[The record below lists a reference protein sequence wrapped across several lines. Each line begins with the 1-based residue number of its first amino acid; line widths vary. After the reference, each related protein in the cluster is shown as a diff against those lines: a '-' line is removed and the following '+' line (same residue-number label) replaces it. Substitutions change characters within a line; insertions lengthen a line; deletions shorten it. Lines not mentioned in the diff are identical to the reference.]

1 MKVLITGGAGF
12 IGFHLAKILINNG
25 FKVYLTDII
34 DPNNF
39 DKELKVLISQNN
51 CEYIECNLLNFNQIK
66 KIKNNYDIIFHLA
79 AIVGVENVISDS
91 YGVLTKNQIMLSN
104 IIDISKEQTKKPR
117 LIFTS
122 TSEVYAGSQFNK
134 SITYPT
140 PEDSLLILPDL
151 SKPRT
156 SYMLSK
162 LYGEAMCQASGLDFL
177 ILRPHNIFGPRMGMK
192 HVIPQLIKK
201 ILFTPKNG
209 TLDIYSPNHTR
220 TFCYVNYAVEKI
232 YNLISSSNFEDKVL
246 NLGISEPEIK
256 IKELSKI
263 LLKVAKRNDIFI
275 NELENTEG
283 SPSRRVPDTTK
294 LINSSDHINIPSLIE
309 GITKTFD
316 WYKNFLD

>member
-104 IIDISKEQTKKPR
+104 IIDISKEQTKKPK